1 MNCQELFDQMQYVMK
16 TKKNDDVINR
26 IGAFYVKN
34 DIELL
39 WSIGSS
45 ATYDKNQTRQ
55 RCDRSYRCG
64 LCFHDIELSWPI
76 ELGVIINDNR
86 IG

>member
-1 MNCQELFDQMQYVMK
+1 MQYVMK
-16 TKKNDDVINR
+16 TKKNNDVINR

-39 WSIGSS
+39 WPIGSGT
-45 ATYDKNQTRQ
+45 TYDKNQTGQ

-64 LCFHDIELSWPI
+64 LCFHDTELSWPI
-76 ELGVIINDNR
+76 ESGVIIDNNR